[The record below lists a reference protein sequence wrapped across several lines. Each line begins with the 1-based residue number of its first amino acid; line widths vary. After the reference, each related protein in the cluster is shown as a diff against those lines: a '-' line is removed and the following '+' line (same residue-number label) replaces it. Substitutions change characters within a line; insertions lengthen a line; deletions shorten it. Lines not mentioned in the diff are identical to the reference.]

1 MIDTTIG
8 TVICGEIKISLEK
21 TIPIQ
26 THMAVHSSDEIPN
39 EPEIK
44 SWWDLQSI
52 GSTEDPEEKED
63 ETAQE
68 IFNKSIRQIDGRYRV
83 KLLWK

>member
-1 MIDTTIG
+1 
-8 TVICGEIKISLEK
+8 
-21 TIPIQ
+21 
-26 THMAVHSSDEIPN
+26 MAVHSSNEMPN
-39 EPEIK
+39 ESEIK